1 MGTVKMIKP
10 KYQCIVDQISQDIKS
25 GKLSKGQKIPSVRQ
39 LAEYYR
45 CSKDTAQK
53 ALMELKYQK
62 YIYAVPKSGYYVL
75 ENSLEDQQDM
85 ELTVRDD
92 HYQIYEDFRLCLNET
107 LIGRENYL
115 FNYYSQQEGLEDL
128 RQSVQQL
135 LLDSAIYT
143 SADRIVLTS
152 GTQQALYILSQIAFP
167 NEKYEILVEQ
177 PTYHRI
183 NDLLT
188 AQKLPYQTIER
199 TPEGID
205 LGELERIFQSGRIK
219 FFYTIP
225 RFHYPLGHSYSRKEK
240 EEIIRLAR
248 LYDVY
253 IIEDDYLADFDSKR
267 ELTFHYLDDSQH
279 VIYIKSFSTSLFPAL
294 RITALLFPPA
304 IQPTFIAYKKAVDYD
319 SNLIMQKAL
328 SLYIDNLMFEKNRL
342 SLLNQQE
349 KELTRARKLLSQNQL
364 KLSYFLNR
372 DGILLDLRGLKSVSS
387 LKHSN
392 LPLDFFEA
400 SYIQDCPYQYAKI
413 KYEDLEKVLQHLN
426 EYL

>member
-1 MGTVKMIKP
+1 MPKS
-10 KYQCIVDQISQDIKS
+10 KYQCIVDRIRQDIQN
-25 GKLSKGQKIPSVRQ
+25 GKLLKGQKIPSIRK
-39 LAEYYR
+39 LADKYH

-85 ELTVRDD
+85 ELSVRDD
-92 HYQIYEDFRLCLNET
+92 RHQIYEDFRICLNET

-135 LLDSAIYT
+135 LLDSAVYT
-143 SADRIVLTS
+143 SADKLVLTS
-152 GTQQALYILSQIAFP
+152 GTQQALYILSQIVFP
-167 NEKYEILVEQ
+167 NEKHEILVEQ

-205 LGELERIFQSGRIK
+205 LEELEWIFRTGYIK

-225 RFHYPLGHSYSRKEK
+225 RFHYPLGHSYNRKEK
-240 EEIIRLAR
+240 EEIIRLAQ

-253 IIEDDYLADFDSKR
+253 IVEDDYLADFDSKH

-279 VIYIKSFSTSLFPAL
+279 VIYIKSFSASLFPAL
-294 RITALLFPPA
+294 RITALLLPSD
-304 IQPTFIAYKKAVDYD
+304 IQSAFIAYKKAVDYD

-342 SLLNQQE
+342 FLLNKQE
-349 KELTRARKLLSQNQL
+349 KEVMRAKKLLSENQL

-387 LKHSN
+387 FKHSN
-392 LPLDFFEA
+392 LPLDFFES
-400 SYIQDCPYQYAKI
+400 SYIHDCPYQYAKI
-413 KYEDLEKVLQHLN
+413 RYENLEKTLQHLN
-426 EYL
+426 KYL